1 MMNMNVHSQPKKSLT
16 YWELVRKK
24 FFRKP
29 YAVIG
34 TFVVISI
41 VILGIFAPFF
51 SPYSPT
57 RTDRERQYFPPQT
70 LHFLT
75 KKEISTQ
82 DLLCTESL
90 RKWTPIPMNFHSCPI
105 QIKNFS
111 FIFLPKE
118 NRGIFWV
125 LIWKQDYLV
134 LIERRENTFI

>member
-1 MMNMNVHSQPKKSLT
+1 MDINLYSQPKKSLT

-41 VILGIFAPFF
+41 IILGIFAPFF

-70 LHFLT
+70 LHFFDQ
-75 KKEISTQ
+75 EG
-82 DLLCTESL
+82 
-90 RKWTPIPMNFHSCPI
+90 NFHPRPFVYGI
-105 QIKNFS
+105 TEEMDPNTYEFS
-111 FIFLPKE
+111 FIFLLKA

-125 LIWKQDYLV
+125 LI
-134 LIERRENTFI
+134 